1 MNLNIDYHELEGI
14 HLKEIEDN
22 FKNGIL
28 SFSENLRSPMCDFNN
43 NGNLVNRSYSSRLI

>member
-28 SFSENLRSPMCDFNN
+28 SFSENLRSPMCDLNN
-43 NGNLVNRSYSSRLI
+43 ISILGNKSY